1 MAFERKRNAG
11 INIRSREE
19 KLFDICLNLVGIVIF
34 LVVAYPIFY
43 VLIASISRPLYVES
57 GDVMFLAIKPSLA
70 SYREAFRTPYL
81 LTSLGNSL
89 FYTIV
94 GVMVNMLFT
103 TLTAY
108 ALSKPRLVGRKF
120 LTLFTVFTMWFS
132 AGIIPLYMT
141 FRDLHLI
148 NTRIAIVLG
157 FAMNTYN
164 MIIMKSFFEQ
174 VPTTLEEAAFID
186 GASDWNIFARIYL
199 PLSRSAL
206 ATVSLFYAVNRWN
219 SYFWAMN
226 LLTDDSKIPMQVLLK
241 KLLVDR
247 TKNEMES
254 AILTAESLSSQTTV
268 IYALIIIAIIPM
280 AICYPFVQKCFRS
293 GLTIGASKE

>member
-19 KLFDICLNLVGIVIF
+19 KLFDIYLNLVGIVIF